1 MMTLL
6 TTARRRISSLL
17 LAGLLIGV
25 LSLAPWSAQ
34 SAAASH
40 LLPVE
45 TFSLT
50 SGGGVYQNYR
60 WQWVTIAKAEGTYW
74 KGWDGRGNISGTLCD
89 TAADRRGAALKIEF
103 GSGAYYNNGRT
114 ETVRTTATTGSCAS
128 FSFNSQYT
136 SADLSIGTCA
146 SGWCSWEP
154 KKRITFR

>member
-34 SAAASH
+34 SAAAESQGFY
-40 LLPVE
+40 LANQ
-45 TFSLT
+45 
-50 SGGGVYQNYR
+50 GGMSTQYG
-60 WQWVTIAKAEGTYW
+60 WQWVNLATANGTYW
-74 KGWDGRGNISGTLCD
+74 KGSNGRGYISGKLCD
-89 TAADRRGAALKIEF
+89 TAADGRGAALKIEF
-103 GSGAYYNNGRT
+103 GSGGYYNNGRT
-114 ETVRTTATTGSCAS
+114 ETVRTTATTGNCAS